1 MLVDSLM
8 ITLMSYVGDVVVS
21 CFISI
26 ISVSVSVSVSAS
38 LFPFKQEE
46 NILFHDATIS
56 YIVIAEPSI
65 AVCHYME
72 EIGMFSDDDKVFLKL
87 LHGQAI
93 KKGKY
98 MSCANNEYS
107 A

>member
-8 ITLMSYVGDVVVS
+8 ITLMSYVGGVVQKA
-21 CFISI
+21 CIISI
-26 ISVSVSVSVSAS
+26 ISVSVSVSAS

-56 YIVIAEPSI
+56 YIVVAEPSI

-93 KKGKY
+93 KKPGKY

>member
-1 MLVDSLM
+1 MWMKACILFYFYYFCFYLCFCLCVSL
-8 ITLMSYVGDVVVS
+8 S
-21 CFISI
+21 
-26 ISVSVSVSVSAS
+26 
-38 LFPFKQEE
+38 PFQQEE

-56 YIVIAEPSI
+56 YIVVAEPSI

-93 KKGKY
+93 KKPGKY